1 MAKVPQMIKALL
13 DFSKKLPE
21 LLLAQGYAILK
32 ALTGNTN
39 FSTLPVDLNVLKT
52 TLDAYAVSIG
62 DAKDGSKKAKS
73 LRDRLGEEVIRI
85 LRALAM
91 YVELNCKDDMN
102 TFLSSGFQPRS
113 RTRTPAGPLAQPSLT
128 GLDQGFSGQLR
139 ASIKPVRNAK
149 HYDVR
154 SGQLG
159 PGGLP
164 PANWSIETVPN
175 TKGAVPINGL
185 TPGTTYAVQVRAYG
199 AAGFTEW
206 TDSMTRMVI

>member
-1 MAKVPQMIKALL
+1 MAKVPQLIKALL

-21 LLLAQGYAILK
+21 QLLAQGYAVLN
-32 ALTGNTN
+32 AMTGNTN
-39 FSTLPVDLNVLKT
+39 FTAPPVDLNVLKT
-52 TLDAYAVSIG
+52 TLDAYSVSIG
-62 DAKDGSKKAKS
+62 DAKDGSKKAKT

-85 LRALAM
+85 LRALAS

-102 TFLSSGFQPRS
+102 TFLSSGFQARS
-113 RTRTPAGPLAQPSLT
+113 STRTPAGPLAQPAFSGLT
-128 GLDQGFSGQLR
+128 QGISGQLL

-164 PANWSIETVPN
+164 PTNWSIVTVPN
-175 TKGAVPINGL
+175 ARAPVPINGL

-199 AAGFTEW
+199 ASGYTEW
-206 TDSMTRMVI
+206 TDSITRM